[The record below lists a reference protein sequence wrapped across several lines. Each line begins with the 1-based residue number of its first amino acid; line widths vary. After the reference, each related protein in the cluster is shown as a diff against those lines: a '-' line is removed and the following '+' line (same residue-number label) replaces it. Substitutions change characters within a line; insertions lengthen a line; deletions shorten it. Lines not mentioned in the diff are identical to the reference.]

1 MAFTLIFAN
10 IKKKL
15 EREKEKNRK
24 REKDGDEMKCKH
36 SDLSI

>member
-1 MAFTLIFAN
+1 MAFTLIFAK